1 MQQMQAAAGFEPKT
15 LQYIMGHADIKIT
28 MNVYAKAE
36 ARQLD
41 AHRETLTDYLGLG
54 VSNAT

>member
-1 MQQMQAAAGFEPKT
+1 MQAAAGLEPKT

-28 MNVYAKAE
+28 MNAYAKVE

-41 AHRETLTDYLGLG
+41 AHRETLTDYLELG
-54 VSNAT
+54 MSNAT